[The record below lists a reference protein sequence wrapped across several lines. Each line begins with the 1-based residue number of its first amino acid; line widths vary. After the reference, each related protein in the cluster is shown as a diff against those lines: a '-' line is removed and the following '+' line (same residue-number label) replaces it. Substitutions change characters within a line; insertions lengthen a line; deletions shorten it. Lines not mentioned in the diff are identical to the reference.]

1 MKDFRISNFIRK
13 INKLP
18 ARSFLGI
25 GCCNEVIDVIP
36 ECIDE
41 TLLLKDVPTPNK
53 KNYYRFNLIF
63 FFNV

>member
-1 MKDFRISNFIRK
+1 MIIISK

-41 TLLLKDVPTPNK
+41 TLLLKDVPTPKK
-53 KNYYRFNLIF
+53 KNGFS
-63 FFNV
+63 